1 MRRRKGYI
9 HASRLRESSMSN
21 VNSPADD
28 PSIADSGSAV
38 EHELQGSALNNS
50 EQKAATIGGG
60 CGTERNADSELHLEG
75 EAEAKADT
83 LYCDGIDVEEE
94 YDSPAGTRGSLGT
107 IP

>member
-1 MRRRKGYI
+1 MG
-9 HASRLRESSMSN
+9 N

-28 PSIADSGSAV
+28 RSTTDSDSGG
-38 EHELQGSALNNS
+38 EHELQGNGLNNS
-50 EQKAATIGGG
+50 EQKAATNGAG
-60 CGTERNADSELHLEG
+60 CATERNGDSELHLDG

-83 LYCDGIDVEEE
+83 LYGDGVEVEED

>member
-1 MRRRKGYI
+1 MG
-9 HASRLRESSMSN
+9 N

-28 PSIADSGSAV
+28 PLVTDGGNGG
-38 EHELQGSALNNS
+38 EHQLQGNALDNS
-50 EQKAATIGGG
+50 EQKAATTGGG
-60 CGTERNADSELHLEG
+60 CGTERNADLELHLDG

-83 LYCDGIDVEEE
+83 LYCDGIHVEED